1 MARGTAVRTGRR
13 IVLRGKDHRSSCCQK
28 WWIVAGPGQP
38 QALLGAGLRMLRIFA
53 AGIRLTMIGIMV
65 RRFVVR
71 TSVTN
76 PKFAIPGGSSASE
89 FRIQSHTSNLLN
101 LVWFRI

>member
-1 MARGTAVRTGRR
+1 
-13 IVLRGKDHRSSCCQK
+13 
-28 WWIVAGPGQP
+28 
-38 QALLGAGLRMLRIFA
+38 MLRIFA

-76 PKFAIPGGSSASE
+76 PKFAIPAGSSASE